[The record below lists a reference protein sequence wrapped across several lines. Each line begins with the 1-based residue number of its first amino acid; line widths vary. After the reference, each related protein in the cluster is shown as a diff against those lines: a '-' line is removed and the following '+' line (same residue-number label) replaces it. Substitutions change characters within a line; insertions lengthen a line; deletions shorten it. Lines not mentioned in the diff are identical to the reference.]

1 MKPVDEELLEWYYSL
16 MFESEESHAIAEAAN
31 NILEIADPS
40 GRRSISGRPTHQ
52 DMVDRSWAAYDR
64 IVDAS
69 VSSLDFNEYVGIPI
83 MPHIRAGQGIARTV
97 AWFMKAGMRLTG
109 VDDALVRKEMAKRKM
124 R

>member
-1 MKPVDEELLEWYYSL
+1 MDEELLSWYYSL
-16 MFESEESHAIAEAAN
+16 IFESEESHAIAETVD
-31 NILEIADPS
+31 NIFEIADSP
-40 GRRSISGRPTHQ
+40 GRRSISRRPTHQ

-69 VSSLDFNEYVGIPI
+69 VSSLDFDEYVGIPI
-83 MPHIRAGQGIARTV
+83 MPHIRAGQGIARTT

-109 VDDALVRKEMAKRKM
+109 LDDAIVRSRMHR

>member
-16 MFESEESHAIAEAAN
+16 VFESEESHAIAETAN

-64 IVDAS
+64 IVDDA
-69 VSSLDFNEYVGIPI
+69 VSSLDPI
-83 MPHIRAGQGIARTV
+83 GLQYGPHVRTGQGIARTT
-97 AWFMKAGMRLTG
+97 AWFMKAGMRLAG
-109 VDDALVRKEMAKRKM
+109 VDDALVRKKMARRKIT
-124 R
+124 RK